1 MYSLDDKVI
10 GRQNPLD
17 RGNCVPAAVDIKQHH
32 ISKLVPNLKVMTS
45 TYQEEQASIVAE
57 ASCIEKAFI
66 LFDYLFFTSQQHSNC
81 SSQQVLIFIDGNH
94 VTDGVI
100 WREGFIF
107 YLL

>member
-17 RGNCVPAAVDIKQHH
+17 RGNLVPAAVDIKQHH

-66 LFDYLFFTSQQHSNC
+66 LFDYLFFTSQQHSICN
-81 SSQQVLIFIDGNH
+81 SQQVLIFIDANQ
-94 VTDGVI
+94 VTDGLI
-100 WREGFIF
+100 WREVIIF
-107 YLL
+107 CLL

>member
-17 RGNCVPAAVDIKQHH
+17 RGNLVPAAVDIKQHH

-66 LFDYLFFTSQQHSNC
+66 LFDYLFFTSQHNSIC
-81 SSQQVLIFIDGNH
+81 SSQQVLNFINANH
-94 VTDGVI
+94 VTDVVI
-100 WREGFIF
+100 WREGFMF